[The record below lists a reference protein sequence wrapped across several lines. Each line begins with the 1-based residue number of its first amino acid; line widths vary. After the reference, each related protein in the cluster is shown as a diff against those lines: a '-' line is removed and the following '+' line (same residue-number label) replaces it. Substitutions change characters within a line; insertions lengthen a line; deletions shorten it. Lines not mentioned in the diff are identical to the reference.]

1 MGMIDATLASF
12 ERDVLEASREVPVVV
27 DFWAPW
33 CGPCRALGPLLEK
46 LERESGG
53 RWRLVKVNSD
63 ENPELSAQ
71 FNVRSIPFVVAFV
84 DGRPVSQFV
93 GAQPEGAIR
102 AFLDRSCRTRAS
114 SSTARRAT
122 RWRAARRRS
131 PRITCATRSRSIPS
145 NDAARLDMVSILR
158 RARRRRRRARAVR
171 RRFRRKAS
179 RPRPTRPPRARLE
192 SAERAAT
199 LPAASELARRIEA
212 DPGDLAA
219 RLDLAEVHIAGREF
233 GPALEQLLE
242 IVKRDRKFGDDVGR
256 RKMLAVFD
264 LAAADADLVSEFRR
278 RLSATLY

>member
-1 MGMIDATLASF
+1 MIDASLASF

-33 CGPCRALGPLLEK
+33 CGPCRSLGPVLEK

-71 FNVRSIPFVVAFV
+71 FGVRSIPFVVAFV
-84 DGRPVSQFV
+84 DGKPASHFL

-102 AFLDRSCRTRAS
+102 AFLEQIVPDPSELELRHARTAL
-114 SSTARRAT
+114 
-122 RWRAARRRS
+122 AAGQVALAEDHLRNA
-131 PRITCATRSRSIPS
+131 IALDPS
-145 NDAARLDMVSILR
+145 NDSARLDMVAILVDR
-158 RARRRRRRARAVR
+158 GDLAGAREQWGLLSP
-171 RRFRRKAS
+171 KAPQAS
-179 RPRPTRPPRARLE
+179 AWATTSARLE
-192 SAERAAT
+192 AAERAAT
-199 LPAASELARRIEA
+199 LPAAGDLERRIAA

-219 RLDLAEVHIAGREF
+219 RLDLAEVRIAQREF
-233 GPALEQLLE
+233 APALEQLLE
-242 IVKRDRKFGDDVGR
+242 IVKRDRAFGDDVGR

-264 LAAADADLVSEFRR
+264 LAAGQPDLVSEFRR

>member
-1 MGMIDATLASF
+1 MIDASLASF

-71 FNVRSIPFVVAFV
+71 FGVRSIPFVVAFV
-84 DGRPVSQFV
+84 DGKPASHFL

-102 AFLDRSCRTRAS
+102 AFLEQLVPDPSELELRHARTAL
-114 SSTARRAT
+114 
-122 RWRAARRRS
+122 AAGQVALAEDHLRNA
-131 PRITCATRSRSIPS
+131 IALDPS
-145 NDAARLDMVSILR
+145 NDSARLDMVSILVDR
-158 RARRRRRRARAVR
+158 GDLAGAREQWALLSP
-171 RRFRRKAS
+171 KAPQAS
-179 RPRPTRPPRARLE
+179 AWTTTSARLE
-192 SAERAAT
+192 AAERAAT
-199 LPAASELARRIEA
+199 LPAADDLERRIAA

-219 RLDLAEVHIAGREF
+219 RLDLAEVRIAQREF
-233 GPALEQLLE
+233 GPALDQLLE
-242 IVKRDRKFGDDVGR
+242 IVKRDRAFGDDVGR

-264 LAAADADLVSEFRR
+264 LAAGQPDLVSDFRR